1 MTNPLIGWLTSK
13 PVHRAEADADQAEV
27 TSDDRPGSAETLAD
41 MDLIDE
47 ASRDSFPASD
57 APGWTTLAIGPPLR
71 E

>member
-1 MTNPLIGWLTSK
+1 MTNPLRAWVTSK
-13 PVHRAEADADQAEV
+13 PVHRAEAHAAQAEV
-27 TSDDRPGSAETLAD
+27 TSDSCPGSAETLAD
-41 MDLIDE
+41 MDIIDE